1 VNESANV
8 ALVRRLM
15 DAYQR
20 DDLDAQL
27 AALDQDVELVEWPS
41 GPDPRSYRGHAG
53 VVRAYESWSEAW
65 ESLSYD
71 VKDVVDNGDRVFVAI
86 QMRAKGRGS
95 AIEIDA
101 ETFNVFTLR
110 EGLITKGQFFTDR
123 QQALEAAGLAV
134 ADPTGPISEEAR

>member
-27 AALDQDVELVEWPS
+27 GVLDQDVELVEWPS
-41 GPDPRSYRGHAG
+41 GPDPRSYRGHVG
-53 VVRAYESWSEAW
+53 VVQAYESWSEAW

-95 AIEIDA
+95 SIEIDA
-101 ETFNVFTLR
+101 ETFNVFTVR
-110 EGLITKGQFFTDR
+110 DGLITKGQFFTDR

-134 ADPTGPISEEAR
+134 ADPTGAINEEAR

>member
-1 VNESANV
+1 VSESENV
-8 ALVRRLM
+8 ALVRLLM

-27 AALDQDVELVEWPS
+27 AVLDQDVELVEWPS
-41 GPDPRSYRGHAG
+41 GPDPRTYRGHAG
-53 VVRAYESWSEAW
+53 VVQAYESWLEAW
-65 ESLSYD
+65 DSLDYD
-71 VKDVVDNGDRVFVAI
+71 VKEVVDNGDRVFVAI

-110 EGLITKGQFFTDR
+110 ERLITKGQFFTDR
-123 QQALEAAGLAV
+123 QQAFVAAGLQAPEPEG
-134 ADPTGPISEEAR
+134 AINQEAR